1 MDNIN
6 NKNYNKVDS
15 APDRKK
21 TSIIKKILA
30 GLLTGLLNGLF
41 GGGGGMVLV
50 PMLTKLMGEDTKKA
64 HATAILIIL
73 PMSIVSGIFYA
84 AFGSFDLD
92 IGIPVMIGV
101 VAGGIVGALMLKK
114 ISSKNVT
121 AIFYVVMAIAGLKML
136 LF

>member
-1 MDNIN
+1 MDN
-6 NKNYNKVDS
+6 KNIENVTDYNKENG
-15 APDRKK
+15 KK
-21 TSIIKKILA
+21 KPSIIKKIIA
-30 GLLTGLLNGLF
+30 GLLTGILNGLF

-101 VAGGIVGALMLKK
+101 VAGGIAGALLLKK
-114 ISSKNVT
+114 ISSKSVT